1 MKGGVFVGQTPYT
14 AMFIIT
20 NELSR
25 KYPSLAKRG
34 EGRFYDDVLT
44 TKIPPNLPFPKGGI
58 SDIFMLLFESKVH
71 VRFISKYLILSFYHS
86 SRKLSGSGIFLKE
99 EGFWTSQNDIMAD

>member
-71 VRFISKYLILSFYHS
+71 VRFISKYLILSFLPKAFGIGNLSERRRILDS
-86 SRKLSGSGIFLKE
+86 S
-99 EGFWTSQNDIMAD
+99 A